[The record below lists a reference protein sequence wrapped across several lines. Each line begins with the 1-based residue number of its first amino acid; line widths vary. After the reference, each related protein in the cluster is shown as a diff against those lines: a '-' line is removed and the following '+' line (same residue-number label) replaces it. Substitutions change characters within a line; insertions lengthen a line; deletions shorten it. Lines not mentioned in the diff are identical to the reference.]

1 MFVKVCRVLLS
12 FSAWVKKKA
21 FGTTLMTLSVQQLYL
36 QNNQHGTVLYDC
48 QNHFC
53 WLVFSIAIL
62 ILTIYKY
69 NFFSYVKVTDHIVG
83 VYEDKAGSVVQTEL
97 GTFTLASRRVG
108 SSVHTLLS

>member
-12 FSAWVKKKA
+12 FSAWVKKKSLWHNSYD
-21 FGTTLMTLSVQQLYL
+21 FIQQLYL

-62 ILTIYKY
+62 ILNIYKY
-69 NFFSYVKVTDHIVG
+69 NFFSYVNVTDHIVG
-83 VYEDKAGSVVQTEL
+83 EYEDKAGSVVQTEL